1 MLHYLFRFLGVTPDQ
16 PGKSGKRESAWTIVL
31 IALALTVASMW
42 AGVEMVQAMT
52 ALLMAIWG
60 SGIVALGGA
69 YKLEHDKGIW
79 KGNVMGEPVP
89 PGWPQDIAAP
99 ERGEDP

>member
-1 MLHYLFRFLGVTPDQ
+1 MLHYLFRFLGVTPEP

-69 YKLEHDKGIW
+69 YKLEHDKGLW
-79 KGNVMGEPVP
+79 RQDRDAPGEP
-89 PGWPQDIAAP
+89 PGWPADIATP